1 MLRTRV
7 LTALVLLALFAPAI
21 FVLPPLVWALL
32 TIAAVAVAVHEWGG
46 LIGRSHQARLWAAAA
61 FAALAL
67 GWLAVFGLGPAPLA
81 STLLASAAALWWVGI
96 APLRL
101 AGHKIGPGGWPVAFI
116 LLLACWSSLLELR
129 FQGGLAL
136 FVAMAIVWIADI
148 GAYFVGRALGRRK
161 LAPSISPG
169 KSWEGAIGGALA
181 VAVLGVLAAAIPGL
195 EATLPPLLVSRL
207 GVAGAGVILAALAA
221 LSVIGDLHESLL
233 KRRAGVKD
241 SGRLLPGHGGVLDRV
256 DALIPTMPVVI
267 LLESLLR

>member
-7 LTALVLLALFAPAI
+7 LTALVLLALFAPAM

-32 TIAAVAVAVHEWGG
+32 TIMAVAAAVHEWGG

-67 GWLAVFGLGPAPLA
+67 GWLAAFGVAPAPLA
-81 STLLASAAALWWVGI
+81 STLVASAAALWWVGV

-101 AGHKIGPGGWPVAFI
+101 AGQKVGTGGWAIAFI

-136 FVAMAIVWIADI
+136 FAAMAIVWIADI
-148 GAYFVGRALGRRK
+148 GAYFVGRAVGRRK

-181 VAVLGVLAAAIPGL
+181 VAVLGVGAAAIPGW
-195 EATLPPLLVSRL
+195 EQTLPALLVSRL
-207 GVAGAGVILAALAA
+207 GAPGAGVVLAALAA
-221 LSVIGDLHESLL
+221 LSVVGDLHESLL
-233 KRRAGVKD
+233 KRR
-241 SGRLLPGHGGVLDRV
+241 GVLDRV
-256 DALIPTMPVVI
+256 DALIPTMPAVI